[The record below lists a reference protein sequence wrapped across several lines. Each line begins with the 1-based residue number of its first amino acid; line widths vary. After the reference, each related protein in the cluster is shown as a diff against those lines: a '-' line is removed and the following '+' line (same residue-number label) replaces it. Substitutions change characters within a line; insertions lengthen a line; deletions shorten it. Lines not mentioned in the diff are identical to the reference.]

1 MRVALK
7 KWGNSVSVRI
17 PAAVM
22 REFNLSVDQEVDLRA
37 EDGKLLIE
45 PIRDERPR
53 YSLDEL
59 VAGIRPDNLH
69 EAVDFGEPVGKE
81 VW

>member
-37 EDGKLLIE
+37 EDGRLLIE
-45 PIRDERPR
+45 PIRDEKPR

-59 VAGIRPDNLH
+59 VDGIRPDNLH
-69 EAVDFGEPVGKE
+69 EAVDFGAPVGKE